1 LSNQKYLFLYSE
13 LAGYT
18 IACFKH
24 FAEKFS
30 PEIELHVVHFPINPE
45 APFQFEFPEKVRF
58 YSREKYDLLGLRK
71 LVTEINPDKI
81 ACSGWIDK
89 DYLKVCQKY
98 KSKIPVI
105 VTFDNHWEGS
115 LKQYLASALSP
126 VFIKR
131 YFNKVWVPGNSKQL
145 KFAEKL
151 GFKKSQI
158 SKGFYC
164 ADIPLYQNFFNLSFE
179 KKKEK
184 FPKRFIYVGRYV
196 AVKRIEMLWKT
207 FIDICTEN
215 PNEWEL
221 WCLGTGNITP
231 ISHPQ
236 IKHFGF
242 VQPNDMLKYIE
253 NCGVYI
259 LPSSFEPWGV
269 AVQEMAIGGLP
280 LICSNEVGA
289 TEILVKENQNGF
301 IFNNEE
307 ELKKIM
313 LKIIKYSNENLIEMG
328 KKSNIIGQEINLNQW
343 ADTFYNF

>member
-1 LSNQKYLFLYSE
+1 LKIKKNYLFLYSE

-18 IACFKH
+18 IACFKY
-24 FAEKFS
+24 FSEKYLN
-30 PEIELHVVHFPINPE
+30 EVDLHVIHFPINPE
-45 APFQFEFPEKVRF
+45 APFQFEFPENVKF
-58 YSREKYDLLGLRK
+58 YSREKYDL
-71 LVTEINPDKI
+71 N
-81 ACSGWIDK
+81 A
-89 DYLKVCQKY
+89 LK
-98 KSKIPVI
+98 
-105 VTFDNHWEGS
+105 N
-115 LKQYLASALSP
+115 L
-126 VFIKR
+126 IKK
-131 YFNKVWVPGNSKQL
+131 YFNKVWVPGNSKQV

-151 GFKKSQI
+151 GFKKTEI

-164 ADIPLYQNFFNLSFE
+164 ADIPLYQNYFDLSFG
-179 KKKEK
+179 KKKEN

-207 FIDICTEN
+207 FIDICTEY
-215 PNEWEL
+215 PNDWEL
-221 WCLGTGNITP
+221 WCLGTGNIAP

-269 AVQEMAIGGLP
+269 AVQEMAIAGMP

-289 TEILVKENQNGF
+289 AEILVKEHQNGY
-301 IFNNEE
+301 IFNNAE

-313 LKIIKYSNENLIEMG
+313 LKTIQNSNENLIEMG
-328 KKSNIIGQEINLNQW
+328 RKSNIVGQEINLNQW